1 MEIIELTSYM
11 EYEKEQIARKHL
23 IPRQLEKHGVGDFA
37 IDFAD
42 DAVREI
48 IRGYTKEAGVRN
60 LERQIASVVRKIAKT
75 IVIEIAQEERRLA
88 DAEVSEAVSIP
99 QPKPKRT
106 RKKAETESEADAEAI
121 PPQNPLTIK
130 ARDRVRTRERHIS
143 LALVHEYLKAPV
155 NRERTRELSDKVGVV
170 TGLAWTSMGGDIL
183 PVEVSIMPGKDKL
196 TLTGKLGDVMK
207 ESAMAALSYVRANS
221 DKLGVP
227 ADALTDKEIHI
238 HVPEGAIPKDGPS
251 AGITMTM
258 ALISAASSRAVRGD
272 IAMTG
277 EVTLRGNVL
286 AIGGLNEKLL
296 AAKQNGIVTVLIP
309 KQNEVDVVE
318 MDKQTTDGL
327 EIIPV
332 AHISEALGYVF
343 R

>member
-1 MEIIELTSYM
+1 
-11 EYEKEQIARKHL
+11 
-23 IPRQLEKHGVGDFA
+23 
-37 IDFAD
+37 
-42 DAVREI
+42 
-48 IRGYTKEAGVRN
+48 

-88 DAEVSEAVSIP
+88 DAEASEAVSIP
-99 QPKPKRT
+99 LPKPKRT
-106 RKKAETESEADAEAI
+106 RKKAETESDADTEAA
-121 PPQNPLTIK
+121 PPHNPLTIK
-130 ARDRVRTRERHIS
+130 AREIVRTRERHVS

-258 ALISAASSRAVRGD
+258 ALISAASARAVRGD
-272 IAMTG
+272 VAMTG

-332 AHISEALGYVF
+332 AHISEALGHVF